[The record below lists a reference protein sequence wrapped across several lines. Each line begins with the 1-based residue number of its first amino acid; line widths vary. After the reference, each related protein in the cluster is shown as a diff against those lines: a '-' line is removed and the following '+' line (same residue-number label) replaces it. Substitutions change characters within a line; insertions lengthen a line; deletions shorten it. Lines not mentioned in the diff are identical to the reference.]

1 MDRQQEAE
9 TLGRKDDIDDKGS
22 LKSGEEGN
30 TTTLSSA
37 SPGLEHEADFLF
49 NAVQRIQQSVTTLL
63 TEDKAEQSESGKGID
78 KVA

>member
-1 MDRQQEAE
+1 MDRQEE
-9 TLGRKDDIDDKGS
+9 VEILWRKDDVDNI
-22 LKSGEEGN
+22 KSGEEGN

-37 SPGLEHEADFLF
+37 SPGLEHKADSLF
-49 NAVQRIQQSVTTLL
+49 DVVQRIQQSVMILL